1 MLYAMN
7 DIKALLE
14 IDYKVVFLG
23 LFLILAGFKAIAM
36 LLEWFLF
43 DFLGIETKWM
53 KEKREDHE
61 KILANAQAIKE
72 LAEIHKRDN
81 DISNEHDDKLRD
93 EMTQFMTEVRSDI
106 GELKSSLQ
114 ETFNNRANDRQVS
127 IEREQRLND
136 RIDSLVDAS
145 KQRDVSVEAISNG
158 LEKLTKMF
166 VDGQISDM
174 RHRILN
180 FAASVSSGK
189 KYNMEA
195 YQYTLQI
202 YEDYERILKENKL
215 TNGLV
220 EESVEYIRSSY
231 QEHLK
236 NGDFGNYRL

>member
-1 MLYAMN
+1 MISNIKELASMN
-7 DIKALLE
+7 WFECILL
-14 IDYKVVFLG
+14 I
-23 LFLILAGFKAIAM
+23 ILAM
-36 LLEWFLF
+36 LIWKGLVELVDWFF
-43 DFLGIETKWM
+43 NKYGIETKKM

-61 KILANAQAIKE
+61 KILANAEAIKE

-127 IEREQRLND
+127 LEREQRLNS
-136 RIDSLVDAS
+136 RIDSLVDSS
-145 KQRDVSVEAISNG
+145 KQRDTSVEAISNG

-236 NGDFGNYRL
+236 NGDFGNYRLT

>member
-1 MLYAMN
+1 MN

-14 IDYKVVFLG
+14 IDFKVVFLG
-23 LFLILAGFKAIAM
+23 LFLILTGFKAITM
-36 LLEWFLF
+36 LIEWFFF

-81 DISNEHDDKLRD
+81 IISNEHDDELRND
-93 EMTQFMTEVRSDI
+93 LSHFMTEVRGDI
-106 GELKSSLQ
+106 GELKNTMQQSQEDSLKY
-114 ETFNNRANDRQVS
+114 RQIS
-127 IEREQRLND
+127 IEKESALNS
-136 RIDSLVDAS
+136 RIDSLVDSS
-145 KQRDVSVEAISNG
+145 KQRDMSVEAISNG